1 MGQVTIYLEDEIEN
15 KMVEAAQSSHLSK
28 SKWIAQLIQEKVDS
42 QWPLSVREASGAWD
56 DFPSAEELRE
66 NIGEDTKRESL

>member
-15 KMVEAAQSSHLSK
+15 KMVEAAQSAHLSK
-28 SKWIAQLIQEKVDS
+28 SKWIAQVIKEKVDS
-42 QWPLSVREASGAWD
+42 QWPLSVQEAAGSWN

-66 NIGEDTKRESL
+66 NIGKDTKRETL